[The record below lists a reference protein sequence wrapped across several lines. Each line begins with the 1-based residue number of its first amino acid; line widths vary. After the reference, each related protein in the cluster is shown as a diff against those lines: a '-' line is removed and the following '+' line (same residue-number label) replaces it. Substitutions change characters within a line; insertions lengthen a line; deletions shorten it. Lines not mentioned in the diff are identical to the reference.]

1 MENTE
6 QRDLGPQPLDALLTA
21 RGLDNH
27 ALVAASPGHLTH
39 KQVARARKG
48 RRLTRNMQAKV
59 LDAWRRVSGE
69 KEATLAQL
77 FNYPGC

>member
-1 MENTE
+1 MEDTE
-6 QRDLGPQPLDALLTA
+6 QREFGPQPLDALLTA

-27 ALVAASPGHLTH
+27 ALVAASPEHLTH

-48 RRLTRNMQAKV
+48 RRLTRNMQAKI
-59 LDAWRRVSGE
+59 LDAWRRASGE

>member
-1 MENTE
+1 M
-6 QRDLGPQPLDALLTA
+6 LAAAPPQSWQEVIDRISVRLSSSLE
-21 RGLDNH
+21 
-27 ALVAASPGHLTH
+27 AAKRPD
-39 KQVARARKG
+39 QVARARKG